1 MALVVNTNIFSINAQ
16 RNLTRTQ
23 GSLQTS
29 LQRLSSGL
37 RINSAK
43 DDAAGSFSVE
53 KLNADIRGANQAI
66 RNANDGISLAQVAEG
81 ALSQIASNLQR
92 IRELA
97 VQSASD
103 TIEDRTGLQAE
114 VDQLTQ
120 EITRIAKVTEFNGRG
135 VISASNLNSGELT
148 FQIDRDGDVS
158 SQITVELTGQ
168 STVNLS
174 SIAGIGSSQTAGLT
188 QTGIVDISTADAAS
202 AVLQSGINTLG
213 AGSRSLDRA
222 IDAISQKRAIFGAV
236 QNRFEAVISN
246 LSIFSENLSAARSRI
261 EDADFAQET
270 AALTRSQ
277 ILQQAGISILS
288 QANQVPQQALSLL
301 Q

>member
-1 MALVVNTNIFSINAQ
+1 MALVVNTNVFSLNAQ
-16 RNLTRTQ
+16 RNLTINSN
-23 GSLQTS
+23 SLGTS

-43 DDAAGSFSVE
+43 DDAAGSFTVE
-53 KLNADIRGANQAI
+53 KQTADIRGVNQSI
-66 RNANDGISLAQVAEG
+66 RNANDGISLSQTAEG
-81 ALSQIASNLQR
+81 ALAQIASNLQR

-103 TIEDRTGLQAE
+103 TVEDRTGLQAE

-120 EITRIAKVTEFNGRG
+120 EITRIVKVTEFAGRG
-135 VISASNLNSGELT
+135 IISASNLASGELT
-148 FQIDRDGDVS
+148 FQVGQDGDIS

-168 STVNLS
+168 ATTNLS
-174 SIAGIGSSQTAGLT
+174 AIAGIGSSQTAGLT

-202 AVLQSGINTLG
+202 AVLQSGTAFTG
-213 AGSRSLDRA
+213 GSRSLDRA

-236 QNRFEAVISN
+236 QNRFEAVIAN
-246 LSIFSENLSAARSRI
+246 LSVFSENTEAARSRVQ
-261 EDADFAQET
+261 DADFASET
-270 AALTRSQ
+270 ARLTRSQ

-288 QANQVPQQALSLL
+288 QANQQPQLALSLL
-301 Q
+301 G